1 MTHQPSYP
9 GGVITRFTG
18 VTCLGILLAA
28 LVLLPLVGADTRQTL
43 ICACIATLL
52 YPAPAVLSGLFL
64 ARRRACRDTRGILL
78 AAASGACA
86 WLCVPIAF
94 VLLTSGRIST
104 AAITY
109 PAVLLAGI
117 HAVAALLTLPHENSP
132 TLHDAF
138 KQGGTDG
145 ETLHTHPHRNPP
157 MENTTQKLIIIA
169 VISAILLVAVQLLS
183 GIINDRQ
190 HYAANA
196 RENITQVDTP
206 SKPGAI
212 QTLDNRLDL
221 YRLTE
226 RSSKYAVLF
235 LIITFGGCFLFE
247 TLRGLRIHPVQYT
260 LVGAAVCIF
269 YLLLL
274 SLGEYTGF
282 TAAYLIAAFA
292 CNGLIT
298 GYLSA
303 VLGGMRRAAVLGG
316 LLVIAYAVLY
326 LLLQTPR
333 FTLLLGSLLLFA
345 ALAATMY
352 GTRHFD
358 WYDLKKRED
367 LS

>member
-1 MTHQPSYP
+1 MTHQPPYP

-52 YPAPAVLSGLFL
+52 YPVPAVLSGIFL

-145 ETLHTHPHRNPP
+145 ATLHTHPHRNPP

-196 RENITQVDTP
+196 RENITQVDSP

-247 TLRGLRIHPVQYT
+247 T
-260 LVGAAVCIF
+260 
-269 YLLLL
+269 
-274 SLGEYTGF
+274 
-282 TAAYLIAAFA
+282 AAYVLAALA
-292 CNGLIT
+292 CNGLIA

-303 VLGGMRRAAVLGG
+303 VLGSVSRALTLGG
-316 LLVIAYAVLY
+316 ILALAYAVLY
-326 LLLQTPR
+326 LLLQSQEY
-333 FTLLLGSLLLFA
+333 TLLAGSLLLFA

-352 GTRHFD
+352 GTRNFD
-358 WYDLKKRED
+358 WYNLKAKKED
-367 LS
+367 

>member
-28 LVLLPLVGADTRQTL
+28 LVLLPHAGANNRQTL
-43 ICACIATLL
+43 IFACIATLL
-52 YPAPAVLSGLFL
+52 YSALAVLSGIFL

-94 VLLTSGRIST
+94 VLLTSGHIST

-145 ETLHTHPHRNPP
+145 ATLHTHPHRNPP

-206 SKPGAI
+206 SKPGAL

-260 LVGAAVCIF
+260 LVGAAVIIF

-274 SLGEYTGF
+274 SLGAQIGF
-282 TAAYLIAAFA
+282 TAAYVLAALA
-292 CNGLIT
+292 CNGLIA

-303 VLGGMRRAAVLGG
+303 VLGSASRALTLGG
-316 LLVIAYAVLY
+316 ILALAYAVLY
-326 LLLQTPR
+326 LLLQSQEY
-333 FTLLLGSLLLFA
+333 TLLAGSLLLFA

-352 GTRHFD
+352 GTRNFD
-358 WYDLKKRED
+358 WYNLKAKKED
-367 LS
+367 

>member
-52 YPAPAVLSGLFL
+52 YPVPAVLSGVFL

-94 VLLTSGRIST
+94 ILLTSGRIST

-145 ETLHTHPHRNPP
+145 ATLHTHPHRNPP

-260 LVGAAVCIF
+260 LVGAAIIIF

-274 SLGEYTGF
+274 SLGEQIGF
-282 TAAYLIAAFA
+282 TAAYVLAALA
-292 CNGLIT
+292 CNGLIA

-303 VLGGMRRAAVLGG
+303 VLGSASRALTLGG
-316 LLVIAYAVLY
+316 ILALAYAVLY
-326 LLLQTPR
+326 LLLQSQEY
-333 FTLLLGSLLLFA
+333 TLLAGSLLLFA

-352 GTRHFD
+352 GTRNFD
-358 WYDLKKRED
+358 WYNLKAKKED
-367 LS
+367 

>member
-1 MTHQPSYP
+1 
-9 GGVITRFTG
+9 
-18 VTCLGILLAA
+18 
-28 LVLLPLVGADTRQTL
+28 
-43 ICACIATLL
+43 
-52 YPAPAVLSGLFL
+52 
-64 ARRRACRDTRGILL
+64 
-78 AAASGACA
+78 
-86 WLCVPIAF
+86 
-94 VLLTSGRIST
+94 
-104 AAITY
+104 
-109 PAVLLAGI
+109 
-117 HAVAALLTLPHENSP
+117 
-132 TLHDAF
+132 
-138 KQGGTDG
+138 
-145 ETLHTHPHRNPP
+145 

-260 LVGAAVCIF
+260 LVGAAVIIF

-274 SLGEYTGF
+274 SLGEQIGF
-282 TAAYLIAAFA
+282 TAAYVLAALA
-292 CNGLIT
+292 CNGLIA

-303 VLGGMRRAAVLGG
+303 VLDSASRALTLGG
-316 LLVIAYAVLY
+316 ILALAYAVLY
-326 LLLQTPR
+326 LLLQSQEY
-333 FTLLLGSLLLFA
+333 TLLAGSLLLFA

-352 GTRHFD
+352 GTRNFD
-358 WYDLKKRED
+358 WYNLKAKKED
-367 LS
+367 

>member
-1 MTHQPSYP
+1 MTLQSPYP

-43 ICACIATLL
+43 IFACIATLL

-145 ETLHTHPHRNPP
+145 ATLHTHPHRNPP

-260 LVGAAVCIF
+260 LVGTAVIIF

-274 SLGEYTGF
+274 SLGEQIGF
-282 TAAYLIAAFA
+282 TAAYVLAALA
-292 CNGLIT
+292 CNGLIA

-303 VLGGMRRAAVLGG
+303 VLGSASRALTLGG
-316 LLVIAYAVLY
+316 ILALAYAVLY
-326 LLLQTPR
+326 LLLQSQEY
-333 FTLLLGSLLLFA
+333 TLLAGSLLLFA

-352 GTRHFD
+352 GTRNFD
-358 WYDLKKRED
+358 WYNLKAKKED
-367 LS
+367 